1 MDIENVIYTYNEIL
15 VVFKKEE
22 ILQHVPMWMK
32 LEDIFLSEISQ
43 KQKDKFCLFP
53 FIWGFKNS

>member
-43 KQKDKFCLFP
+43 KQKDKSCLFP